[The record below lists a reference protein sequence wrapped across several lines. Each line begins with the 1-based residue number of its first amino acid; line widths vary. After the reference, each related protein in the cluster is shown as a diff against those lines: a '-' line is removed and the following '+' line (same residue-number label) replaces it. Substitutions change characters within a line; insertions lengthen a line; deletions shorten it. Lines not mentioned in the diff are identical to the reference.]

1 MRSDSKWHPGIRG
14 TKLSPS
20 TGSAEEE
27 AAGDSDNA
35 IFVNGSEEIM
45 ASGAKT
51 SKKQRANFIGFMRK
65 KVEQKRK
72 RADFWKKYAEKH
84 TKKD

>member
-1 MRSDSKWHPGIRG
+1 
-14 TKLSPS
+14 
-20 TGSAEEE
+20 
-27 AAGDSDNA
+27 
-35 IFVNGSEEIM
+35 M

-84 TKKD
+84 PKKTCDCVIIGPSLDSLLGLGGGVNYWK